1 MSASRRS
8 RAPAE
13 PASGGH
19 RSIRSGGHLSGTA
32 RSRRVFARDGERR
45 LLGRAGT
52 TVDQVLNRAGVL
64 ANDRRVRLGGK
75 VAHRSSSDRP

>member
-1 MSASRRS
+1 M
-8 RAPAE
+8 
-13 PASGGH
+13 
-19 RSIRSGGHLSGTA
+19 
-32 RSRRVFARDGERR
+32 GERR